1 MRYRTGDPPPLPPL
15 DLPVPEPLR
24 TYLLR
29 GIGLRDGELPW
40 RRLGADIELL
50 PVRTPDRMATAR
62 LLRVAGSGAIPE
74 HDQNGLELSVVL
86 SGAFAD
92 GDALLAAGDFA
103 MVDETVTH
111 EPRATPDEVCI
122 CLVVAAR

>member
-1 MRYRTGDPPPLPPL
+1 MRYRTGDPPPLLPL
-15 DLPVPEPLR
+15 DLPIPEPLR
-24 TYLLR
+24 TYLRR
-29 GIGLRDGELPW
+29 GTGLRNGELPW

-74 HDQNGLELSVVL
+74 HGQNGLELSVVL

-92 GDALLAAGDFA
+92 GDALFAAEDFA

>member
-15 DLPVPEPLR
+15 DLPIPQPLL

-29 GIGLRDGELPW
+29 GTGLRDGELPW

-50 PVRTPDRMATAR
+50 PIRTPDRTATAR

-74 HDQNGLELSVVL
+74 RDHNGLELSVVL
-86 SGAFAD
+86 SGSFAD
-92 GDALLAAGDFA
+92 GDALFAAGDSA
-103 MVDETVTH
+103 MVDE
-111 EPRATPDEVCI
+111 R
-122 CLVVAAR
+122 